1 MIAAIEI
8 ADEAGGAGRARRIGQ
23 RAQELGLLIR
33 PLGNIIYL
41 WPPLNVSSADLEMM
55 LALLDRATRETE

>member
-8 ADEAGGAGRARRIGQ
+8 ADEAGGAGWPGRIGQ

-33 PLGNIIYL
+33 PLGNIHL